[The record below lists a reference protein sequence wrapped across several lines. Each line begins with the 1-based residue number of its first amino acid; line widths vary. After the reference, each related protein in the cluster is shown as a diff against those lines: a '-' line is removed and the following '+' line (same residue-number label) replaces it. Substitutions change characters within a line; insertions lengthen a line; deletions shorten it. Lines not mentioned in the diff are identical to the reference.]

1 MSWIKEV
8 LLQHKEFEAP
18 LPFVYWSAL
27 ASISAVVKDNIWID
41 RFIFKQYPNIYVML
55 HADSGVK
62 KGPPVSM
69 ARKLVSLSVGSD
81 DIISGRSSIQGILK
95 RMGTSETKPGGT
107 IKHYK
112 TAFICSS
119 ELTSSIVED
128 PVATT
133 ILTDLYDRN
142 YNEDEWKSLLKME
155 NFSIEKPT
163 VIMLTATNEAH
174 AGDFFLKKDVAGG
187 YFARTFI
194 IHEKTSEVI
203 NSLIKPPEILPDYPK
218 LACYLKE
225 LAKLRGPFESLW
237 DEQQNAFTPV
247 GRYYDEWYREFKRSI
262 KGQDD
267 PTGTLGRFGESVIK
281 VAMLIS
287 LAEAPELK
295 ISMKAMEQAIEQCE
309 KLVGN
314 VRRTTLGRGNDH
326 SQERALI
333 IEELALIRDNHKITR
348 TQLIKKYWMRASA
361 KEWDDIC
368 ETMIAGGYI
377 TQEKEGNNI
386 VYVMP
391 KTVADEFAKHFKGKN
406 KS

>member
-27 ASISAVVKDNIWID
+27 AAISAVVKDNIWLN
-41 RFIFKQYPNIYVML
+41 RWLFNEYPNIYVML

-62 KGPPVSM
+62 KGPPISM
-69 ARKLVSLSVGSD
+69 ARRLVTLAVGDD

-95 RMGTSETKPGGT
+95 RMGSSESVPGGN
-107 IKHYK
+107 IKQYK

-128 PVATT
+128 KVATT

-155 NFSIEKPT
+155 NFSISKPT
-163 VIMLTATNEAH
+163 IIMLTGTNQAH
-174 AGDFFLKKDVAGG
+174 AGEFFLGKDVHGG
-187 YFARTFI
+187 FFARTFI
-194 IHEKTSEVI
+194 IHEKTSEII
-203 NSLIKPPEILPDYPK
+203 NSLIRPPEIIPDYPK
-218 LACYLKE
+218 LAEYLKV
-225 LAKLRGPFESLW
+225 LAKLRGPFELLW
-237 DEQQNAFTPV
+237 DLEGNAFTPV
-247 GRYYDEWYREFKRSI
+247 GRYYDDWYVSFKKSI

-287 LAEAPELK
+287 LAEKPELK
-295 ISMKAMEQAIEQCE
+295 ISMTAMEQAIAQCE

-314 VRRTTLGRGNDH
+314 VRRTTLGRGN
-326 SQERALI
+326 SFAAERALV
-333 IEELALIRDNHKITR
+333 IEELALLRDNHKITR
-348 TQLIKKYWMRASA
+348 TQLIKKYWMRASS

-368 ETMIAGGYI
+368 ETMIAGGHI
-377 TQEKEGNNI
+377 VRENEGNQI
-386 VYVMP
+386 VYRMLDDV
-391 KTVADEFAKHFKGKN
+391 VADFMKHFKGK
-406 KS
+406 K

>member
-27 ASISAVVKDNIWID
+27 AAISAVVKDNVWID

-62 KGPPVSM
+62 KGPPISM
-69 ARKLVSLSVGSD
+69 AKKLVSLAIGD
-81 DIISGRSSIQGILK
+81 DNIISGRSSIQGILK
-95 RMGTSETKPGGT
+95 RMGSSESIPGGK
-107 IKHYK
+107 IKHYT

-128 PVATT
+128 KVATT

-142 YNEDEWKSLLKME
+142 YNEEEWKSLLKME
-155 NFSIEKPT
+155 NFSIAKPT
-163 VIMLTATNEAH
+163 IIMLTGTNEAH
-174 AGDFFLKKDVAGG
+174 AGEFFLGKDVHGG
-187 YFARTFI
+187 FFARTFI
-194 IHEKTSEVI
+194 IHEKTSEIV
-203 NSLIKPPEILPDYPK
+203 NSLIKPPEIIPDYPK

-237 DEQQNAFTPV
+237 DLEGKTFTPV

-281 VAMLIS
+281 VAMLVS
-287 LAEAPELK
+287 LAETPELR
-295 ISMKAMEQAIEQCE
+295 ITRTAMEQAIGQCE

-314 VRRTTLGRGNDH
+314 VRRTTLGRGN
-326 SQERALI
+326 SFAAERALV
-333 IEELALIRDNHKITR
+333 IEELALLRDNHKITR
-348 TQLIKKYWMRASA
+348 EQLVKKYWMRASA

-368 ETMIAGGYI
+368 DTLIAGGHI
-377 TQEKEGNNI
+377 VRENEGNVI
-386 VYVMP
+386 VYRMLD
-391 KTVADEFAKHFKGKN
+391 TVAREWGKHFKGK
-406 KS
+406 K